1 LPSDST
7 LPEPSTASPEH
18 LNASHRDAYPVPD
31 PTTAY
36 AVPLDNPLY
45 GAPPA
50 RFRDGEVLTIQ
61 YRTDPA
67 AIAALV
73 PAPLEPTSDVVMVQL
88 ARWGDVPGL
97 GRNTYE
103 ANVMVG
109 VSFTSGDRVV
119 TGSYSPY
126 FYVDSDRAMAGGR
139 EFHGQPKRIAEV
151 SLTTNGDLIVGSIS
165 RNGITA
171 FTGTLPYKTRQ
182 ATVQEIRR
190 DVDFVTNINLK
201 IIPHIDGRTAVR
213 QLTSRDLTDID
224 VTGCWGG
231 PGTAEIRPHAQVPL
245 YRLPVLEHL
254 EGFYWLVEFSLVGGI
269 VLHDFLGVE
278 DMSVEA

>member
-1 LPSDST
+1 MS
-7 LPEPSTASPEH
+7 
-18 LNASHRDAYPVPD
+18 ASHHQAYPIPD
-31 PTTAY
+31 SASAY

-45 GAPPA
+45 GKPPG

-61 YRTDPA
+61 YRSDPA

-73 PAPLEPTSDVVMVQL
+73 PAPLEPASDVVMVQI

-103 ANVMVG
+103 ANVMVA
-109 VSFTSGDRVV
+109 VSWTDGSRVV

-151 SLTTNGDLIVGSIS
+151 SLSTNGDLIVGSIS

-171 FTGTLPYKTRQ
+171 FTGTLPYKTRE
-182 ATVQEIRR
+182 ASLAEIRR

-224 VTGCWGG
+224 VAGCWGG

-245 YRLPVLEHL
+245 YRLPVIEQL
-254 EGFYWLVEFSLVGGI
+254 EGFYWLVEFSFVGGV
-269 VLHDFLGVE
+269 VLHDFLSTPE
-278 DMSVEA
+278 HA

>member
-1 LPSDST
+1 MS
-7 LPEPSTASPEH
+7 
-18 LNASHRDAYPVPD
+18 ASHRSAYPVPD
-31 PTTAY
+31 PSTAY

-73 PAPLEPTSDVVMVQL
+73 PAPLEPASDVVMVQI

-103 ANVMVG
+103 ANIMLG
-109 VSFTSGDRVV
+109 VSWTSGDRVV

-171 FTGTLPYKTRQ
+171 FTGTLPYKTRP
-182 ATVQEIRR
+182 ATVSDVRR

-224 VTGCWGG
+224 VAGCWGG

-254 EGFYWLVEFSLVGGI
+254 ESFYWLVEFSLVGGI
-269 VLHDFLGVE
+269 VLHDFLS
-278 DMSVEA
+278 DEA